1 MTDGWANVCLVRV
14 RCWEVRQGI
23 NIQIWHMYTRCIF
36 VFHVH
41 RDSSH
46 HARCSHCSLDK
57 ISEAKLKIC
66 TIAAALSKVGH
77 FHVEPLLKSI
87 AAVTTGTLHRVMAPL
102 NTSCCVPA
110 LEMKWN
116 LSSVKETYG
125 NTMFHHV
132 SCSTLSSGRY
142 IRKDDSAEGSQEPLW
157 DKLRNSQVGPL
168 ECQLVESTRYLCET
182 DLVGRLNICGAP
194 TTYFNHRAAHLKHDH
209 QALSVGSSVDFIW
222 CSMMFNGAQCHKPT
236 IWVIWGL
243 VFYMDFYQPF
253 VGNKYRGWCLL
264 SSKPLVAPPLYGR
277 HSSSD
282 HAVKL
287 AAILRRGLGHMR
299 HIYTYTWTS
308 KGCIEPK
315 SSERCERPKMT

>member
-23 NIQIWHMYTRCIF
+23 NIHIWHMYTRCIF

-46 HARCSHCSLDK
+46 HAHSSHCSLDK
-57 ISEAKLKIC
+57 TSEAKLKIC

-87 AAVTTGTLHRVMAPL
+87 AAVTTGTVHRVMAPL

-116 LSSVKETYG
+116 VSSVKETCG
-125 NTMFHHV
+125 NMISCFTMFHHVSPRFTMFHHVSPCFTMFHHV
-132 SCSTLSSGRY
+132 SCLTLSSGRY
-142 IRKDDSAEGSQEPLW
+142 IRKNDSAEGSQEPHW

-182 DLVGRLNICGAP
+182 DLVGRLNVCGAP

-243 VFYMDFYQPF
+243 VFYMDFLP
-253 VGNKYRGWCLL
+253 
-264 SSKPLVAPPLYGR
+264 
-277 HSSSD
+277 
-282 HAVKL
+282 
-287 AAILRRGLGHMR
+287 AICG
-299 HIYTYTWTS
+299 
-308 KGCIEPK
+308 
-315 SSERCERPKMT
+315 